1 MCDNISFMISI
12 RNSVAIVFLT
22 CGVGALSCQTEAE
35 AFVDDRLM
43 SICDEAYQICN
54 LPAGCVLD
62 RNHYIE
68 GAFPGSRRFV
78 VVTESR
84 DVKIVVRIF
93 FESQIA
99 PGTQMLV
106 RAYEPNCSVNT
117 TKAEMILENVDLFKR
132 AGDDKMLDFELEVAD
147 VGEHLVEVSSDASA
161 EYLIVVTQK
170 Y

>member
-1 MCDNISFMISI
+1 MKSKNQP
-12 RNSVAIVFLT
+12 VALLLLTSAFL
-22 CGVGALSCQTEAE
+22 ALSCQTGAE
-35 AFVDDRLM
+35 AFVDDRLL

-93 FESQIA
+93 FETQVA
-99 PGTQMLV
+99 PGTQLLV
-106 RAYEPNCSVNT
+106 RAYEPNCSVDT
-117 TKAEMILENVDLFKR
+117 TKAEVILENVDIFKK
-132 AGDDKMLDFELEVAD
+132 AGDDRMLDFELAVAD
-147 VGEHLVEVSSDASA
+147 VGEHLIEVNSDAGA